1 MREAVE
7 LGMVECS
14 RSRAERWGKR
24 WSWAW
29 WSAVGLERRREASVA
44 KTNIICPFMG
54 GQEKTVPY
62 KLSPNRLFTS
72 TLDVLRVAGASEILR
87 VSVFLFTF
95 SVPHNGTTSKLK

>member
-14 RSRAERWGKR
+14 RSRAEK
-24 WSWAW
+24 
-29 WSAVGLERRREASVA
+29 ASVA
-44 KTNIICPFMG
+44 KNNIICPFMG

-72 TLDVLRVAGASEILR
+72 TLDVPRVAGASEILR

-95 SVPHNGTTSKLK
+95 SVPPNGITIIKIEL